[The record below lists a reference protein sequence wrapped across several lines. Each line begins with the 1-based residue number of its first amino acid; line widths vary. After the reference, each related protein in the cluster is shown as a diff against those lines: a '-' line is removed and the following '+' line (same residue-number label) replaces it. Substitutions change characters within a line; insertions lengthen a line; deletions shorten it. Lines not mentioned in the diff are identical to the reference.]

1 MEYRGFVL
9 DFFDYVPRVYAY
21 NEDLN
26 MSFEIGLT
34 DIQKEIYSKM
44 YGEDDWKTILTNSM
58 KRLIDNWLAWKE

>member
-9 DFFDYVPRVYAY
+9 GFFDYVPRVYAY

-34 DIQKEIYSKM
+34 DIQKEIYFKM
-44 YGEDDWKTILTNSM
+44 YGEESWKTILTNSM